1 MKTKLLFK
9 NSFILAVLMLIS
21 SVVFS
26 QKIYDNYQDGKIWFR
41 VKSDQI
47 IQQQASR
54 EKGAEQINNNNI
66 KLSSMPFLRGV
77 FLNHVVKKISRP
89 FPKAYSS
96 EDLLNTYLIEF
107 EDINNIEAFINELEA
122 SGTVLY
128 AEKVPLDKISLTPND
143 QYYNTSQAWGLFK
156 INAGQAWDVSLG
168 SSSVVVATADNA
180 VQITHP
186 DLINQLWVNPGEIPN
201 NGIDDDNNGY
211 IDDINGYDVG
221 DNDNNP
227 NPPSTSFNHGTHV
240 AGTTGAQTNNTIGVS
255 SIGNGISIMAV
266 KSTRNNAGSNSVTNG
281 YDGIYYAAVS
291 GADVINCSWG
301 GTGYSSTGQNIVNF
315 AWNSGSIVVA
325 AAGNDGTNNDNTPH
339 YPSNLNNVISVAS
352 STTTDAKSSF
362 SNYGNTVD
370 ITAPGSN
377 ILSTVPNNTYAT
389 MSGTSMASPLVSG
402 LLGLMKSLN
411 PSLSNTALINCM
423 YSTAD
428 NINAINPS
436 YSGLLGAG
444 RINAHQAMLCV
455 SSTLSNPP
463 VAQFS
468 ANYTTINAGSSVTF
482 TDLSTFGPTTWA
494 WNFDN
499 QSLGGVVPST
509 AGTQGPHTV
518 TYNNIGVYEVSLTVT
533 NSNGNDN
540 ETKTAY
546 INVVAPGTCEIIDL
560 DTTGVP
566 FHFGWS
572 PTLYSAGAGN
582 GYVSG
587 TNNFGDIAKANYY
600 NATQTGGFN
609 FMIGTYMW
617 FSKATT
623 STPTKTV
630 NVNVYDGTGGTVGAI
645 LGTKTL
651 TMAYVMANTPGM
663 PYINFDNP
671 ITLPASG
678 EIFVGIS
685 FPNLNMSVGD
695 TLAIVTNT
703 DNESNPNTAWEQW
716 SNNTWNAYNG
726 TGGWGLS
733 VTHYIFPWLT
743 NTPTT
748 VSLAAT
754 PTTVCAGE
762 VVHYDA
768 TGSTG
773 QDTLL
778 WTFSGANPLNSNNII
793 DSIIYNTAGTYTT
806 YLEVIGGGC
815 SRYKIDSV
823 TITVNPS
830 PNISVTSTA
839 DTICSGASVTLTAT
853 GATSYLWSPGGQTT
867 NAITISPT
875 STTTYNVAGTTGGC
889 SDNGFITIYVMNL
902 PTIANATYTPS
913 TTICQGTTVVF
924 DGTSSTN
931 ASTYSWSFPQGNP
944 SISSSANPFET
955 VSFGSPGT
963 HNYSLQITSVCGT
976 DTYNGTITVEALPT
990 VTANATVTSICAGN
1004 PVTLTGGGSAS
1015 SYSWDNGVTNGV
1027 AFTPSVTTTYT
1038 VTGTGTNTCQNTA
1051 QITVTVNP
1059 SPTVTANATSTSICT
1074 GTSVTLTGGGA
1085 TSYSWDNGVTNG
1097 IPFTPS
1103 VTTTYTVT
1111 GTTGSCSNTDQITI
1125 TVSPAP
1131 TVTANATVTS
1141 ICAGD
1146 PVTLTGS
1153 GNATSYSWNN
1163 GVTNGVP
1170 FTPSVT
1176 TTYTVTGTTGGCSST
1191 DQITI
1196 TVNPAPTVTATATAT
1211 SICAGDPVTLTGSGN
1226 ASSYSWDNGVTNG
1239 VPFTPSTT
1247 TTYTVTGTTGS
1258 CSNIDQITITIIQL
1272 PSVNVLYTPNSNI
1285 CENMNVQFDASS
1297 SIGASSYNWSFPQG
1311 SPSMS
1316 SSTIA
1321 NPLVSFGAAGMHN
1334 FAVIISNSCG
1344 TDTHNGSIVVDIC
1357 NGIED
1362 LEISHSFT
1370 SYYDNVNNNIILSFV
1385 NFKQGTYSF
1394 NVTNTL
1400 GQIILNDKINISTNE
1415 EKVIIP
1421 FTDTSK
1427 GIYLI
1432 NVFNNDSKFNGKF
1445 MK

>member
-1 MKTKLLFK
+1 
-9 NSFILAVLMLIS
+9 MLIS

-47 IQQQASR
+47 IQHQASR
-54 EKGAEQINNNNI
+54 EKGAELINNNNI
-66 KLSSMPFLRGV
+66 KLSSMPFLRGI
-77 FLNHVVKKISRP
+77 FLNHVVKKLSRP

-168 SSSVVVATADNA
+168 SSSVVVATTDNA
-180 VQITHP
+180 IQIGHP
-186 DLINQLWVNPGEIPN
+186 DLVNQLWVNPGEIPN

-455 SSTLSNPP
+455 SATLSNPP

-572 PTLYSAGAGN
+572 PTLYTSGN
-582 GYVSG
+582 GGFVAG
-587 TNNFGDIAKANYY
+587 TNGYGDKAKANYY
-600 NATQTGGFN
+600 NATQTGGYN
-609 FMIGTYMW
+609 FIIGTYMW
-617 FSKATT
+617 FSRAAT

-630 NVNVYDGTGGTVGAI
+630 DVNVYDGTGGTVGAI

-695 TLAIVTNT
+695 TIAIVTNLN
-703 DNESNPNTAWEQW
+703 NESNPNTAWEQW
-716 SNNTWNAYNG
+716 SNNSWNTYVS
-726 TGGWGLS
+726 GWSLS
-733 VTHYIFPWLT
+733 LTHYIFPWLT

-748 VSLAAT
+748 ISLAAT
-754 PTTVCAGE
+754 PTTICAGE

-793 DSIIYNTAGTYTT
+793 DSIIYNTAGTYKT

-830 PNISVTSTA
+830 PNISVTATA

-867 NAITISPT
+867 NVITVSPT

-902 PTIANATYTPS
+902 PTVANATFTPS

-931 ASTYSWSFPQGNP
+931 ASSYSWSFPQGNP
-944 SISSSANPFET
+944 SMSTATGPFAS
-955 VSFGSPGT
+955 VSFGNSGT

-976 DTYNGTITVEALPT
+976 DTYNGTITINSSPT
-990 VTANATVTSICAGN
+990 VTANASATTICAGN
-1004 PVTLTGGGSAS
+1004 PVTLTGGGTAS

-1027 AFTPSVTTTYT
+1027 PFTPSVTTTYT

-1051 QITVTVNP
+1051 QVTVTVNP

-1074 GTSVTLTGGGA
+1074 GTSVTLTGSGNA
-1085 TSYSWDNGVTNG
+1085 TSYSWNNGVTNG
-1097 IPFTPS
+1097 VPFTPS
-1103 VTTTYTVT
+1103 TTTTYTVT

-1170 FTPSVT
+1170 FTPSTT

-1258 CSNIDQITITIIQL
+1258 CSNTDQITITIIQQ

-1297 SIGASSYNWSFPQG
+1297 SIGATSYNWSFPQG

-1321 NPLVSFGAAGMHN
+1321 NPLVSFGATGMHN

-1415 EKVIIP
+1415 EKVIVP

>member
-1 MKTKLLFK
+1 MKTKLQFK
-9 NSFILAVLMLIS
+9 NSFILAGLMLIS

-26 QKIYDNYQDGKIWFR
+26 QKVYNNYQDGKIWFR

-54 EKGAEQINNNNI
+54 EKGAENIDTRNI
-66 KLSSMPFLRGV
+66 KLSSMPFLRSV
-77 FLNHVVKKISRP
+77 FLNHSITKLSRP

-107 EDINNIEAFINELEA
+107 EDINNIESFINELEA
-122 SGTVLY
+122 SGTVTY

-143 QYYNTSQAWGLFK
+143 QYYNTTQAWGLFK

-168 SSSVVVATADNA
+168 SSSVVVATTDNA
-180 VQITHP
+180 IQITHP
-186 DLINQLWVNPGEIPN
+186 DLVNAIWTNPGEIPN
-201 NGIDDDNNGY
+201 NGIDDDGNGY
-211 IDDINGYDVG
+211 IDDVNGYDVG

-227 NPPSTSFNHGTHV
+227 NPPTTAFNHGTHV

-301 GTGYSSTGQNIVNF
+301 GTGYSTTGQNIVNF

-411 PSLSNTALINCM
+411 PTLPNTTLINCM

-455 SSTLSNPP
+455 SATLSNPP
-463 VAQFS
+463 TAQFS
-468 ANYTTINAGSSVTF
+468 ANYTTINAGTSIIF

-499 QSLGGVVPST
+499 QSLGGVLPST
-509 AGTQGPHTV
+509 ANTQGNHTV
-518 TYNNIGVYEVSLTVT
+518 TYNNVGVYEVSLTVT
-533 NSNGNDN
+533 NANGSDN

-546 INVVAPGTCEIIDL
+546 INVVAPGTCEIIDF
-560 DTTGVP
+560 DTNANP
-566 FHFGWS
+566 FHFGWT

-582 GYVSG
+582 GLVSG
-587 TNNFGDIAKANYY
+587 TNSFGDKAKSNYY
-600 NATQTGGFN
+600 NATQTSGFN
-609 FMIGTYMW
+609 FIIGTYMW
-617 FSKATT
+617 FARATT
-623 STPTKTV
+623 LTPTKTV
-630 NVNVYDGTGGTVGAI
+630 DINVYDGTGGVVGAI

-651 TMAYVMANTPGM
+651 TMAYVMANTPGI

-671 ITLPASG
+671 ISIPASG

-685 FPNLNMSVGD
+685 FPNLNISVGD
-695 TLAIVTNT
+695 TVAIVTNLN
-703 DNESNPNTAWEQW
+703 NESNPNTAWERW
-716 SNNTWNAYNG
+716 SDNTWNAYNG
-726 TGGWGLS
+726 TGAWGLS

-743 NTPTT
+743 NTPTS

-754 PTTVCAGE
+754 PTTICAGDI
-762 VVHYDA
+762 VNYNA

-778 WTFSGANPLNSNNII
+778 WTFVGSNPLNSNNII
-793 DSIIYNTAGTYTT
+793 DSVIYNTAGTYKT

-815 SRYKIDSV
+815 HRYAVDSV
-823 TITVNPS
+823 TITVNPTPS
-830 PNISVTSTA
+830 ITITSTA
-839 DTICSGASVTLTAT
+839 DTICSGNSVTLTAS
-853 GATSYLWSPGGQTT
+853 GASSYLWSPGGQTT
-867 NAITISPT
+867 SSIVVSPT
-875 STTTYNVAGTTGGC
+875 TTTSYNVNGTTGSCIGN
-889 SDNGFITIYVMNL
+889 DFRTIVVNNL

-913 TTICQGTTVVF
+913 TNICVGTTVIF
-924 DGTSSTN
+924 DGTGSTN
-931 ASTYSWSFPQGNP
+931 ANSYLWTFAQGSP
-944 SISSSANPFET
+944 SIATSTNVFPS
-955 VSFGSPGT
+955 VSFGAAGT
-963 HNYSLQITSVCGT
+963 HNFSLQITSSCGT
-976 DTYNGTITVEALPT
+976 NTYNGTITVNPSPT
-990 VTANATVTSICAGN
+990 VTANATATIICAGD
-1004 PVTLTGGGSAS
+1004 PVTLTGGGAT
-1015 SYSWDNGVTNGV
+1015 SYTWDNGVTNGV
-1027 AFTPSVTTTYT
+1027 AFTPTT
-1038 VTGTGTNTCQNTA
+1038 
-1051 QITVTVNP
+1051 
-1059 SPTVTANATSTSICT
+1059 
-1074 GTSVTLTGGGA
+1074 
-1085 TSYSWDNGVTNG
+1085 
-1097 IPFTPS
+1097 
-1103 VTTTYTVT
+1103 TTTYTVT
-1111 GTTGSCSNTDQITI
+1111 GTTGSCSGTAQITITVNPTPNVVANATATTICSGDPVTLTGSGATSYTWDNGVTDGVAFTPTATTTYTVIGTSGSCSGTDQITI
-1125 TVSPAP
+1125 TVTPAP
-1131 TVTANATVTS
+1131 TVTANAT
-1141 ICAGD
+1141 
-1146 PVTLTGS
+1146 
-1153 GNATSYSWNN
+1153 AT
-1163 GVTNGVP
+1163 T
-1170 FTPSVT
+1170 
-1176 TTYTVTGTTGGCSST
+1176 
-1191 DQITI
+1191 
-1196 TVNPAPTVTATATAT
+1196 
-1211 SICAGDPVTLTGSGN
+1211 ICAGDPVTLTGSGN
-1226 ASSYSWDNGVTNG
+1226 ASSYTWNNGVTNG
-1239 VPFTPSTT
+1239 VAFTPSTT

-1258 CSNIDQITITIIQL
+1258 CSSTDQITITVAPAPTVTANATATTICAGNPVTLTGSGNASSYTWNNGVTNGVAFTPTTTTTYTVTGTIGSCSNTDQITVT
-1272 PSVNVLYTPNSNI
+1272 VNQTPVVNATYTPGSNI

-1297 SIGASSYNWSFPQG
+1297 SIGATSYNWSFPQG
-1311 SPSMS
+1311 SPSMT
-1316 SSTIA
+1316 SSTLP
-1321 NPLVSFGAAGMHN
+1321 NPLVSFGIAGMHN

-1362 LEISHSFT
+1362 LEISHSFNT
-1370 SYYDNVNNNIILSFV
+1370 YYDNLNNNITLSFI

-1400 GQIILNDKINISTNE
+1400 GQIIINDKITIASADENI
-1415 EKVIIP
+1415 IIP
-1421 FTDTSK
+1421 FTEASK